1 MTAQDLK
8 NSILQQAIQGKL
20 LPQNPA
26 DEPASELLK
35 KISAERQKLID
46 EGKIK
51 NPPQLPPISD
61 AEKPF
66 DIPESWQWVKIKDLA
81 MVNTGLTYKKSN
93 LEIISSNMVRVLR
106 GGNIGNTQLFIK
118 DDDVMISRKFVP
130 DKYFLK
136 SGDLI
141 TPSVTSLECIGK
153 TALICRDSN
162 DMVAGGFVFSIR
174 PYFWEHNF
182 AKYFLYFFNSKFHK
196 DCCKSIL
203 RKSGQALYNLSKE
216 NFSAILIPL
225 PPLAEQKRIVEKLEE
240 ILPLVERY
248 GELEQRLTKLDKEFP
263 DKLKK
268 SLLQQ
273 AIQGKLTEQLTTDG
287 DAKDLLEKIREEK
300 SKLISEGKIKK
311 EKPLPTISAEEIP
324 FDIPENWKW
333 VRLGEI
339 GYFVS
344 GYTPKND
351 ELNTSGKVPYFK
363 VSDMNSKGNEFWLSE
378 TNFYLKG
385 DCIKKFYEKNTI
397 VYPKNGGAIFT
408 NKRRILKQDSVI
420 DLNTGGYKIIGDTNL
435 MYVFNY
441 FLTIDFKFCYKGT
454 ALPTIDSKQLR
465 GRLFPLPPLAEQK
478 RIVERQEE
486 LLPLCDRLKEKF
498 SLM

>member
-61 AEKPF
+61 AEKSF
-66 DIPESWQWVKIKDLA
+66 DIPESWQWVRLGEIGET
-81 MVNTGLTYKKSN
+81 NIGLTYSPNNVSSDGIIVLRSGNIQNGKIDYSDIVKVN
-93 LEIISSNMVRVLR
+93 LEIPENKFCRKGDILICARNGSKKLVGKAAIIDQDNLTFGAFMAKFRSRFNEY
-106 GGNIGNTQLFIK
+106 ILFVIN
-118 DDDVMISRKFVP
+118 SPHFRKT
-130 DKYFLK
+130 L
-136 SGDLI
+136 SGDVSTMTINQI
-141 TPSVTSLECIGK
+141 TQ
-153 TALICRDSN
+153 
-162 DMVAGGFVFSIR
+162 DMLK
-174 PYFWEHNF
+174 NF
-182 AKYFLYFFNSKFHK
+182 L
-196 DCCKSIL
+196 L
-203 RKSGQALYNLSKE
+203 
-216 NFSAILIPL
+216 PL

-311 EKPLPTISAEEIP
+311 EKPLPTIKAEEIP
-324 FDIPENWKW
+324 FDIPENWQW

-454 ALPTIDSKQLR
+454 ALPTIESKQLR

-478 RIVERQEE
+478 RIVERLEK
-486 LLPLCDRLKEKF
+486 LLPLCDRLNFNVK
-498 SLM
+498 

>member
-35 KISAERQKLID
+35 KISAERQKLIN

-61 AEKPF
+61 DEKAF
-66 DIPESWQWVKIKDLA
+66 DIPNSWQWVRLSDILDVRDGTHDTPQYVKFGVPLVTSKNL
-81 MVNTGLTYKKSN
+81 SN
-93 LEIISSNMVRVLR
+93 GTIDFETAKFIS
-106 GGNIGNTQLFIK
+106 QE
-118 DDDVMISRKFVP
+118 DA
-130 DKYFLK
+130 
-136 SGDLI
+136 DLI
-141 TPSVTSLECIGK
+141 NIRSLVEDSDILFAMIGTVGNPTLVKKDREFCIKNMALFKAIDKNLFNMKFFLFFLSLEQYAMK
-153 TALICRDSN
+153 KQA
-162 DMVAGGFVFSIR
+162 VGGVQSFVSLR
-174 PYFWEHNF
+174 
-182 AKYFLYFFNSKFHK
+182 FLRNYLF
-196 DCCKSIL
+196 
-203 RKSGQALYNLSKE
+203 
-216 NFSAILIPL
+216 PL